1 MFLKTLKTLIP
12 FNNSESLFNKHS
24 VYLLYKKRY
33 KSYMCVKS
41 RNDNMN
47 DNMNDKSKNEVD
59 DLTKNEVDDDL
70 TKSNYYLRK
79 KDLTNII
86 DEDENNHENNNDDIN
101 IDDEKKDND
110 DKKKYNDNEKKDK
123 DKDNENKDD
132 LTHIKYDDIDL
143 MDCIDEDDQR
153 ILKNKR
159 LFKMTPPDWGMSLGI
174 TNQYIQGSLLK
185 LKYDTVYCDYD
196 EIKNCGFDITSN
208 IYGFDIIF
216 KQNNKFYTVQS
227 KLRQVRGIDSFS
239 CCVNITT
246 SRRRGNIKDVPYLK
260 TDFDYLF
267 VSLVNIKENTDNR
280 KDVNKWDFSF
290 IPVKKL
296 IDPNNTDYLL
306 KNVPTD
312 ILNEYK
318 IDFKKKL

>member
-1 MFLKTLKTLIP
+1 MFLKI
-12 FNNSESLFNKHS
+12 FNKHS
-24 VYLLYKKRY
+24 VYFFNIKDIKRY
-33 KSYMCVKS
+33 MGIKMI
-41 RNDNMN
+41 NDTIKQSITDNQQSN
-47 DNMNDKSKNEVD
+47 DQQSNDQQ
-59 DLTKNEVDDDL
+59 
-70 TKSNYYLRK
+70 SN
-79 KDLTNII
+79 DLTNDNVTKNNMTTPDMTNII
-86 DEDENNHENNNDDIN
+86 EDDSTKIN
-101 IDDEKKDND
+101 
-110 DKKKYNDNEKKDK
+110 
-123 DKDNENKDD
+123 
-132 LTHIKYDDIDL
+132 YDDIDL

-216 KQNNKFYTVQS
+216 KKNNKFYTVQS

-239 CCVNITT
+239 CRVNITT

-290 IPVKKL
+290 IPVDKL

-318 IDFKKKL
+318 IDFKKKINDKMIDSLSF

>member
-1 MFLKTLKTLIP
+1 MFLK
-12 FNNSESLFNKHS
+12 SFNKHS
-24 VYLLYKKRY
+24 VSFFNIKDIKRY
-33 KSYMCVKS
+33 MGIKMINDTIKQSITDDQQSNDQQSNDVT
-41 RNDNMN
+41 NDN
-47 DNMNDKSKNEVD
+47 V
-59 DLTKNEVDDDL
+59 TKNNMTTPDM
-70 TKSNYYLRK
+70 
-79 KDLTNII
+79 TNII
-86 DEDENNHENNNDDIN
+86 EDDSTKIN
-101 IDDEKKDND
+101 
-110 DKKKYNDNEKKDK
+110 
-123 DKDNENKDD
+123 
-132 LTHIKYDDIDL
+132 YDDIDL

-216 KQNNKFYTVQS
+216 KKNNKFYTVQS

-239 CCVNITT
+239 CRVNITT

-290 IPVKKL
+290 IPVDKL

-318 IDFKKKL
+318 IDFKKKMNDKMIDSLSF